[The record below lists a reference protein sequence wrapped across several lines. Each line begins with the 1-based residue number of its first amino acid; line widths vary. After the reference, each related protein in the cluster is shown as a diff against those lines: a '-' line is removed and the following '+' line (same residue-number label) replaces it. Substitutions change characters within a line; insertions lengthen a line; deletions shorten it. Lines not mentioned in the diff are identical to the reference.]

1 MYMRRTLALI
11 VALAL
16 ITMLAA
22 CGGDN
27 STSTTGTA
35 VTGTTASQGTDTEAA
50 TTAATNPTKT
60 PAQTTKQNTAKPR
73 PAPTQTAPETPA
85 KGKEPIIEAPGARAA
100 CIRNANNDFSNSPAL
115 NAIIAQCNTL
125 PR

>member
-1 MYMRRTLALI
+1 MYIRRALALI
-11 VALAL
+11 VALAM
-16 ITMLAA
+16 ITTLAA
-22 CGGDN
+22 CGGGN
-27 STSTTGTA
+27 STSTTGAA
-35 VTGTTASQGTDTEAA
+35 VTGTTASQGTDTATA
-50 TTAATNPTKT
+50 TTAATTPTKT
-60 PAQTTKQNTAKPR
+60 PTQTTKQNTAKPR
-73 PAPTQTAPETPA
+73 PAPTQKVPKTPA